1 MVVRDSRAIQK
12 NEILINNNTSKEE
25 EEEEEEGKY
34 RK

>member
-25 EEEEEEGKY
+25 EEEEEGKY